1 MTTQGLAAR
10 LDKATGVYFTGGD
23 QRRLVALLG
32 GTDFAERLK
41 VRYAEGLHLGGTSA
55 GASAMSAVMIGR
67 GQGRRAPRISS
78 VRLAPGLGILPD
90 IIVDQHFRERE
101 RLGRLM
107 TAVIENPGHLGF
119 GIDEDTA
126 FIKSSPTARS
136 RSSARGTLTI
146 VDGQPS

>member
-1 MTTQGLAAR
+1 
-10 LDKATGVYFTGGD
+10 
-23 QRRLVALLG
+23 
-32 GTDFAERLK
+32 
-41 VRYAEGLHLGGTSA
+41 
-55 GASAMSAVMIGR
+55 MSAVMIGR

-126 FIKSSPTARS
+126 FVVEPDGTVGVIGK
-136 RSSARGTLTI
+136 GTLTI
-146 VDGQPS
+146 VDGRELTASSVAEGRDHHPLAFAGIRLHALAPGWRFDMTARTVQPRATERLFRAWRTRQPEGGRQ